1 MKTVSNNR
9 SDNNRQVVLDILLDM
24 EKTGTFLGDALD
36 KALRKMQF
44 SDKKD
49 RSFITREA
57 EGISEYMLSIDKI
70 IGSFSKTPVKKLR
83 PVIRNI
89 LRLGVYEMLF
99 MDSVPA
105 RATINECVNMT
116 KAHNMMKLSG
126 FVNAVLRNVDRKL
139 DGIDTEDD
147 LERLGKIAEV
157 FEFKTLSEKYS
168 APEWLVEKLVSIY
181 GVEKTEKILSASF
194 MKKKLTIRYNS
205 TLTTK
210 EELKDRLVEKGVSV
224 ADGSYS
230 DSALLISDIDF
241 VRRLPGYKEGLFSVQ
256 AESSMRA
263 VEALDIKEGMRVLD
277 LCAAPGGKS
286 LYAAEIMKGTG
297 EVVSRDI
304 SDDKIEKI
312 SDNKERLRLENITV
326 VKADAAEYDDELAE
340 GFDIVIADVPCSGI
354 GVMGRKSDIK
364 YRLKPEDISSLAE
377 LSRSILKNAVRY
389 VKKGGKLLFSTCTI
403 VPEENEENLKW
414 LLLENKGALEL
425 VTEKHFVQGIDD
437 TDGFFYSVLCKL

>member
-194 MKKKLTIRYNS
+194 MKKKLTIRYFLHS
-205 TLTTK
+205 
-210 EELKDRLVEKGVSV
+210 
-224 ADGSYS
+224 
-230 DSALLISDIDF
+230 
-241 VRRLPGYKEGLFSVQ
+241 
-256 AESSMRA
+256 
-263 VEALDIKEGMRVLD
+263 RVH
-277 LCAAPGGKS
+277 
-286 LYAAEIMKGTG
+286 
-297 EVVSRDI
+297 
-304 SDDKIEKI
+304 
-312 SDNKERLRLENITV
+312 
-326 VKADAAEYDDELAE
+326 
-340 GFDIVIADVPCSGI
+340 
-354 GVMGRKSDIK
+354 
-364 YRLKPEDISSLAE
+364 KPSE
-377 LSRSILKNAVRY
+377 
-389 VKKGGKLLFSTCTI
+389 
-403 VPEENEENLKW
+403 
-414 LLLENKGALEL
+414 LLEKNQCEHK
-425 VTEKHFVQGIDD
+425 
-437 TDGFFYSVLCKL
+437 